1 MLSYLGL
8 YEYVNSILKGISG
21 KKMNKQLQLKKLNR
35 DLFAIFLF
43 PLKFQQRKVNLIK
56 SEPKD

>member
-1 MLSYLGL
+1 MSYLGL
-8 YEYVNSILKGISG
+8 YEDVNSILKGISG
-21 KKMNKQLQLKKLNR
+21 KKKKNKQLQLKKLNR